1 MSAPPLLACR
11 QAVVRTM
18 AEDAVLTATT
28 IGDRIYG
35 ERTEPK
41 KLRWPFIR
49 CDGFDAIP
57 QWQVSGLVHIFSKG
71 PFADEAHTITEI
83 VAQLFDARSI
93 DLQNGSRA
101 FVNVD
106 RSRIIPDG
114 AEADAWHGIVSLTMN
129 VPKDCLEA

>member
-11 QAVVRTM
+11 RAVVRTM
-18 AEDAVLTATT
+18 ADDAVLTATA

-41 KLRWPFIR
+41 KLIWPFIR
-49 CDGFDAIP
+49 CDGFDALP
-57 QWQVSGLVHIFSKG
+57 NWQVSGLVHIFSKG
-71 PFADEAHTITEI
+71 PFTDQVHSITEI
-83 VAQLFDARSI
+83 VTDLFDAAVL
-93 DLQNGSRA
+93 DLGNGSRA

-106 RSRIIPDG
+106 RARVIPDG
-114 AEADAWHGIVSLTMN
+114 AEADAWHGIVSLTLN